1 MRHRTGRTVTGGWR
15 RVLAVAAVVGLAPVA
30 APPHAVAADCAGVAV
45 VVDFRSLGGG
55 VRTGCAA
62 GDPASGTGA
71 LTAAGFGF
79 TFAARQPGFVCR
91 IDGLPGQAADP
102 CVGTSP
108 TSAHW
113 SYWHARPG
121 GSWTYSSTSASAYDP
136 AAGTVEGWSFGAG
149 EPPGVAP
156 PAPAP
161 KPQPP
166 APQPPAPQPPAPN
179 PGQPNPGQPA
189 PGQPAP
195 RPTADQPGQPVQPGQ
210 PTGEPGP
217 TTTPAAGAPPSSSD
231 APTGGTSASSPTSA
245 GASTA
250 PDATSVAVDPTA
262 GTSSGGTAGFA
273 TGIVVI
279 ALLAGLGVWTARRR
293 AKAAE

>member
-166 APQPPAPQPPAPN
+166 APQPPAPQPPAPQ
-179 PGQPNPGQPA
+179 PPAPNPGQPA
-189 PGQPAP
+189 P
-195 RPTADQPGQPVQPGQ
+195 RSTADRPGQPVQPGQ
-210 PTGEPGP
+210 PTGGPGP
-217 TTTPAAGAPPSSSD
+217 TTTPSAGAPPSPSD
-231 APTGGTSASSPTSA
+231 APTGGTSPTSTGSPTA
-245 GASTA
+245 PGAT
-250 PDATSVAVDPTA
+250 PVAVAPTA
-262 GTSSGGTAGFA
+262 GASSGGTAGPVVA
-273 TGIVVI
+273 VVVI